1 MLVPPT
7 TGGTPPEAMVLRA
20 IGLGWLAVFL
30 ASTVTTE
37 PHPSFHG
44 KGFWVLAAFIVF
56 GLGVVISNPRR
67 PMAESRRIGGLL
79 LVAAGAAVLAGIQP
93 KGLWVATP
101 YFIAVVTAA
110 TLPGRKGVW
119 VLGIALTMLAVV
131 AGARGEWDLVL
142 SGILGALPWF
152 LIVRL
157 IRRLRNQNLELE
169 ASRAAEAQAAA
180 AAERARVAREMH
192 DVLAH
197 SLSALALQL
206 ETTRLFARDRDA
218 DPELTRGIDRAHG
231 LAAEGLEEAR
241 RAIGAL
247 RGDELP
253 GPERLFSLAEAF
265 EEQSGLPVEVE
276 VQGESRA
283 LPAEAR
289 LTLYRTAQE
298 ALTNIRRH
306 ATPERVQLQLDY
318 RDGAT
323 VLTVADHADGP
334 PPSEAEN
341 GGGGYGLTGMRE
353 RAELLGGQLVAEP
366 TADGFRVELWLP
378 A

>member
-1 MLVPPT
+1 MLAPS
-7 TGGTPPEAMVLRA
+7 TGKAPPEAMFLRA
-20 IGLGWLAVFL
+20 LGLAWLVVFL
-30 ASTVTTE
+30 ASTVTTK
-37 PHPSFHG
+37 PHPAFHG
-44 KGFWVLAAFIVF
+44 KGSLVLAAFLTFAV
-56 GLGVVISNPRR
+56 GVAITNPRR
-67 PMAESRRIGGLL
+67 PAAESRRIAGLL
-79 LVAAGAAVLAGIQP
+79 IVAAGAAVLAGIQP
-93 KGLWVATP
+93 KGLWVVTP
-101 YFIAVVTAA
+101 YFIAVVAGAVLT
-110 TLPGRKGVW
+110 GRKGVW
-119 VLGIALTMLAVV
+119 VLGISLAMLTAV
-131 AGARGEWDLVL
+131 AGARGEWGLVL
-142 SGILGALPWF
+142 SGILAALPWF

-157 IRRLRNQNLELE
+157 IRRLRDQNVELD
-169 ASRAAEAQAAA
+169 ASRAAEAEAAA
-180 AAERARVAREMH
+180 AGERARVAREMH

-206 ETTRLFARDRDA
+206 ETTRLLARQRGA
-218 DPELTRGIDRAHG
+218 DPELTQGIDRAHG
-231 LAAEGLEEAR
+231 LAAEGLDEAR

-253 GPERLFSLAEAF
+253 GPERLLSLAEAF
-265 EEQSGLPVEVE
+265 EQQSGLPVEVE

-289 LTLYRTAQE
+289 LALYRTAQE

-318 RDGAT
+318 RDDGT
-323 VLTVADHADGP
+323 VLTVADHAGGP
-334 PPSEAEN
+334 PPTEAEN

-366 TADGFRVELWLP
+366 TQDGFRVELWLP